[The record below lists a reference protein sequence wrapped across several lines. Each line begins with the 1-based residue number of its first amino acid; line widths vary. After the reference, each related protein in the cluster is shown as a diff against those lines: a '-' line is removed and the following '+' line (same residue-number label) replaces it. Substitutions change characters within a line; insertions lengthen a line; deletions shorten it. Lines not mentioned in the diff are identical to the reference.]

1 MYNMGVKIPK
11 YSLAQNIFDKSI
23 TTVATSEVGTAYP
36 SEYLSSPPVFCV
48 VHIEQSLVFCVIF
61 VAFCRSLLI
70 FRPFL

>member
-23 TTVATSEVGTAYP
+23 TTVATSEVGIAYP
-36 SEYLSSPPVFCV
+36 SEHLSSPPVFCV

-61 VAFCRSLLI
+61 VAFCRSLLV
-70 FRPFL
+70 FCPFL